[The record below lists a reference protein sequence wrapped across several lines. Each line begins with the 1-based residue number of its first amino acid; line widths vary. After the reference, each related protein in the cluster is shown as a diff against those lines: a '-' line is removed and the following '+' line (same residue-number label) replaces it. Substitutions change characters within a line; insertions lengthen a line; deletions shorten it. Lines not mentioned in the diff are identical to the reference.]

1 MYEYN
6 RGSETTM
13 RYMGTGSRK
22 IHEFTKNNR
31 KGNMK
36 GGLLPNMRK
45 SKKNPSSSMA
55 AVLKALHSCLRKMTG
70 AAQKSVS
77 VVNMRMFDKCMQCE
91 IS

>member
-45 SKKNPSSSMA
+45 SKKM
-55 AVLKALHSCLRKMTG
+55 L
-70 AAQKSVS
+70 
-77 VVNMRMFDKCMQCE
+77 
-91 IS
+91 

>member
-1 MYEYN
+1 M
-6 RGSETTM
+6 
-13 RYMGTGSRK
+13 
-22 IHEFTKNNR
+22 FTI
-31 KGNMK
+31 
-36 GGLLPNMRK
+36 LVE
-45 SKKNPSSSMA
+45 PSSSMA

>member
-45 SKKNPSSSMA
+45 SKKN
-55 AVLKALHSCLRKMTG
+55 VIT
-70 AAQKSVS
+70 
-77 VVNMRMFDKCMQCE
+77 
-91 IS
+91 